1 MNLIKATAGKKNSY
15 QLRKYGLLM
24 FTAFAV
30 ISVLLFLRGR
40 AAWPYT
46 AVPSILFLFLALAL
60 PVALAPVEKFWMKLA
75 FVMGFVMTN
84 VLLILVYII
93 AVVPTGLIL
102 RLIGKNSIQKGFQQG
117 TSSYWIDVDPN
128 GPSSRPDKPY

>member
-1 MNLIKATAGKKNSY
+1 MNLIKASAGKKDY
-15 QLRKYGLLM
+15 HQLRKYGLLM
-24 FTAFAV
+24 FTACAV

-40 AAWPYT
+40 AAWLYT
-46 AVPSILFLFLALAL
+46 AVPSILFLFFALAL
-60 PVALAPVEKFWMKLA
+60 PMALAPVEKFWMKLA
-75 FVMGFVMTN
+75 SVMGFVMTN

-102 RLIGKNSIQKGFQQG
+102 RLMGKNSIQKGFQQE